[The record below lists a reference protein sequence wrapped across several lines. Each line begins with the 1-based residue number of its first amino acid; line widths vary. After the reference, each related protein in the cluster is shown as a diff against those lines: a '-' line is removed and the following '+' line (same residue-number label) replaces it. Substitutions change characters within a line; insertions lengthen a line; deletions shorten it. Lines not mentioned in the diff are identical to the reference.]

1 MLLVIREQLHL
12 LVNAALLVLLTY
24 RLAPH
29 ITRQLASPI
38 SSPLASRTQGTQL
51 PVDIAIIIAIIIAF
65 VLVAMDICPIIII
78 SVITIDK

>member
-1 MLLVIREQLHL
+1 MLLVIREQLDL

-29 ITRQLASPI
+29 ITPRQLASPI
-38 SSPLASRTQGTQL
+38 RSLLASRTRL
-51 PVDIAIIIAIIIAF
+51 SVDIAIIIAIIIAF
-65 VLVAMDICPIIII
+65 VLVAMSICPIIMI